1 MADRF
6 LLYTYESLET
16 RSLSP
21 IHGSSASCPLYL
33 RRLESNEQVTQAN
46 GGSITYRCDGLLYC
60 ACGRRCG
67 DAARARVGFAS
78 RIWEGNCM
86 AKTNSKG
93 YFCDVPCGFMN
104 AACENFFCAGCAAA
118 GMPLPPNTEYTDV
131 KKMHRGEDGDH
142 HEVI

>member
-1 MADRF
+1 MNKSLKRMAAA
-6 LLYTYESLET
+6 SL
-16 RSLSP
+16 
-21 IHGSSASCPLYL
+21 IA
-33 RRLESNEQVTQAN
+33 VTVFSTVPVA
-46 GGSITYRCDGLLYC
+46 G
-60 ACGRRCG
+60 AVEMPH
-67 DAARARVGFAS
+67 ARARAGFAS

-118 GMPLPPNTEYTDV
+118 GMPLPPNTEYPDV

-142 HEVI
+142 LEVI